1 VFLARRLAVG
11 PGRGPHGTGRGDL
24 ALARTLLRRNSWRVE
39 RSTTGEMARGRR
51 TWVYERSARP
61 VPVAFALATFG
72 VVLIAYTFVRLCQRF
87 HHAGSVYGS
96 SGEPGS
102 A

>member
-1 VFLARRLAVG
+1 VAGIGNVYRSELCFLLGASPWAPVAELMDPAG
-11 PGRGPHGTGRGDL
+11 GIS
-24 ALARTLLRRNSWRVE
+24 LARTLLRRNSWRVE
-39 RSTTGEMARGRR
+39 RSTTGELARGRR

-61 VPVAFALATFG
+61 VPVAFALAM
-72 VVLIAYTFVRLCQRF
+72 F